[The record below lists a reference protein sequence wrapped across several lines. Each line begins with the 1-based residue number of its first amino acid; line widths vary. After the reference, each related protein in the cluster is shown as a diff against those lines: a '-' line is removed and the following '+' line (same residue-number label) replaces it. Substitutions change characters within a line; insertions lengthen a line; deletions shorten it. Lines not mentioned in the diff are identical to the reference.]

1 MLPAHHIASHALPLR
16 PQLLSLAQSTFHLAL
31 LPLLLAAVTVLLP
44 ASPSSLCAAQPVS
57 SDVSYTSLTNDLPVS
72 GSLTASA
79 TAYYTLTLPAVA
91 YQQTTLVSVA
101 ASIGSPLL
109 YVSFASSPAPSA
121 SSFAYSASWQ
131 TGGVVA
137 IGQQQQP
144 PYTLYVA
151 VQASAW
157 SACNYTLLVEAYDSA
172 AAQSTAIALSS
183 AVPLASAIAAGE
195 YRYYTY
201 NVSADT
207 YVTLISLTE
216 TYGQCWLLV
225 NSPDNTALPTL
236 AKYSLSSNALSF
248 PLVPL
253 LYPVAGVWTIGVW
266 SNQSAAFTIIA
277 IENTDTQPMEL
288 GVTYVGYA
296 LPYMYVYYSIYIDE
310 LELAAHS
317 GYLDLELYSHSS
329 VLSLFCSNTSTTPTF
344 DFGYR
349 WSSFYGRGDNRI
361 HIPTAELWAGTV
373 YCGVIG
379 AGGTLY
385 TFSASYGSAF
395 TLTAGET
402 VEAQSAAVGGSQLYS
417 LVFPA
422 TSSFVTLS
430 VVSNVGR
437 TALYIAAYGDPPGFS
452 NYLAKADSRTE
463 QLVQLPSAKLC
474 GYNNSLAIPGSS
486 PPLCQMQ
493 VAVVT
498 ASLSAYRVTA
508 TLSGQLV
515 PLIAGQPVDGIASAS
530 QSAYF
535 SFLVPDNL
543 SNATLVITVTNG
555 ASGLFL
561 TVGPIIRQAVKVL
574 WNVTQVPDSNVIVF
588 QLDYTDPLLPGFGY
602 VQGEYMVVLSTTAGP
617 VTFDAVY
624 SVTNG
629 SVYSESIVQLLDG
642 VPQEAVVNIGQYDF
656 YYFQPPAAGW
666 PYAVTVSVDWI
677 DGYVT
682 ARIAMTDGPQLAP
695 VSGDVLFFNVLGD
708 GDAVVFTPDWQGACN
723 PSISA
728 TCGYS
733 ISVQGGIA
741 PWGGRSPQQQS
752 AYSITA
758 ASGHWVRS
766 LRASASPQPGAMLA
780 VADSDYW
787 ASGVSLAARA
797 VNPQLAIA
805 VSVLS
810 GSVTVFASNMTSEPN
825 ATTAQLTWTGVSS
838 AAVLSFPL
846 TENRP
851 STSSSPWTYLTVT
864 CASLD
869 STVCQYTLQAQVYD
883 ESRPTLPLRTP
894 KQLSSNMLLPAGGIG
909 WVAVRMSSFTVLTYL
924 ILQAAVTVGTPSLY
938 AVCEGQSVAGAQ
950 LPNETYHTW
959 QATTAPLA
967 IELFDFNVSANN
979 CPTLILG
986 VRASNGQAAWV
997 SVSVAYAGAAQ
1008 LITGGS
1014 SVGVCSPAYPTS
1026 YFQFPQTAI
1035 RSAQSVVLVF
1045 EALAVSAAC
1054 TTSQLQLLVGDTT
1067 PFPNASDPSTY
1078 SFSRSAVT
1086 LASGAT
1092 VLSLVISNYTK
1103 PAGSLHAGNYYV
1115 AVSSTSNATCEV
1127 QVLAYSVVPR
1137 RLWQG
1142 ELAQMDLFAFRPRNY
1157 FTFAPVPYNTSASF
1171 AVQLVFYSE
1180 AMALYVAVD
1189 NTPSPADPSSYLL
1202 SATYDSVQ
1210 SVSDDPYTARS
1221 IYIPASACSSPT
1233 SVGQPCTIVLL
1244 VVTRSPDQSVYLK
1257 AMSSASATWL
1267 LPNHTAASPVDA
1279 SSLATTFQLSLP
1291 ASPLLVTLS
1300 LNTSSPLSV
1309 WCSYQ
1314 YVTPDAT
1321 FYDWQWQVGGGSS
1334 NTSVSSSNNSSTT
1347 QLSFA
1352 WANTTADGTPLQLT
1366 NPATQLAAPPT
1377 VCYCTVQ
1384 ASSDEPYSLAYSATP
1399 LPPDAPPAPP
1409 TPPAPSSSSAP
1420 TSTPS
1425 PTSAPAPTSTPAPTP
1440 TPTPAADKR
1449 SGLSG
1454 GALAAAV
1461 VVPVVCVVLLL
1472 AALLLLWL
1480 RRRDGDGA
1488 QGCCQ
1493 YAFGKGGRQQ
1503 QRLDDASEHEHER
1516 EVSMAELSRSA
1527 RPAAAAQAGR
1537 LISGQWRSDRA

>member
-1 MLPAHHIASHALPLR
+1 MLPSRPSAASQLTLP
-16 PQLLSLAQSTFHLAL
+16 SLAHLLLHLAL
-31 LPLLLAAVTVLLP
+31 LPFLLAAVTVLLP

-57 SDVSYTSLTNDLPVS
+57 SDVSYTSLTNDLPVL

-201 NVSADT
+201 NVSAEAT
-207 YVTLISLTE
+207 FTTVALTE
-216 TYGQCWLLV
+216 TYGQCWLLL
-225 NSPDNTALPTL
+225 NEPDTSGLPTL
-236 AKYSLSSNALSF
+236 YRFDYKSSSPTF
-248 PLVPL
+248 PLVSLP
-253 LYPVAGVWTIGVW
+253 YPIAGMWTIGVW
-266 SNQSAAFTIIA
+266 SNQSAAFSIMA
-277 IENTDTQPMEL
+277 AENTDTQPMEL

-296 LPYMYVYYSIYIDE
+296 DRAVYVYYSIYIDA
-310 LELAAHS
+310 LQLAAHS
-317 GYLDLELYSHSS
+317 GYLDLELHALRSQ
-329 VLSLFCSNTSTTPTF
+329 VGLFCSNTTTTPSL
-344 DFGYR
+344 GGSR
-349 WSSFYGRGDNRI
+349 WFSAYIRPDQSMF
-361 HIPTAELWAGTV
+361 IPTAQLSAGSL
-373 YCGVIG
+373 YCGVLS
-379 AGGTLY
+379 GGYASY
-385 TFSASYGSAF
+385 TFSASYGSDV
-395 TLTAGET
+395 TLTSGESVAAKSLT
-402 VEAQSAAVGGSQLYS
+402 VGASQLYS

-422 TSSFVTLS
+422 SSTLITLS
-430 VVSNVGR
+430 VVCDVGT
-437 TALYIAAYGDPPGFS
+437 TALYIAAYGEPPGYATS
-452 NYLAKADSRTE
+452 IDRTDASSA

-474 GYNNSLAIPGSS
+474 GYNNSVAIPGSS

-498 ASLSAYRVTA
+498 SGLVVYHITA

-515 PLIAGQPVDGIASAS
+515 QLNAGDIVEGTVSVN

-535 SFLVPDNL
+535 SFVLPDNL
-543 SNATLVITVTNG
+543 SNGTLVVTVTNG
-555 ASGLFL
+555 ATGLIL
-561 TVGPIIRQAVKVL
+561 AAGVQDGWGANLLWTVAQ
-574 WNVTQVPDSNVIVF
+574 QPDDNVIVF
-588 QLDYTDPLLPGFGY
+588 QLDYTDPLLSKAGL
-602 VQGEYMVVLSTTAGP
+602 VQGEYVAVLSTTADFAT
-617 VTFDAVY
+617 VSLVYTF
-624 SVTNG
+624 TNG
-629 SVYSESIVQLLDG
+629 SDYTIVQLLDG
-642 VPQEAVVNIGQYDF
+642 VPQEAVVNIGAYSF
-656 YYFQPPAAGW
+656 YYFTPPAAGW

-677 DGYVT
+677 DGYGT
-682 ARIAMTDGPQLAP
+682 GRLAASNGPQLGP
-695 VSGDVLFFNVLGD
+695 LVGDGTVLGEYTV
-708 GDAVVFTPDWQGACN
+708 GEMLSVTPDWEGVCN
-723 PSISA
+723 PNVNAS
-728 TCGYS
+728 CGYS
-733 ISVQGGIA
+733 ITVQGGVT
-741 PWGGRSPQQQS
+741 PWGYRQPQQQS
-752 AYSITA
+752 VYSITVT
-758 ASGHWVRS
+758 SGHWVRQ
-766 LRASASPQPGAMLA
+766 LTVGGRLPTGAVLA

-787 ASGVSLAARA
+787 QSTGSLTSRLI
-797 VNPQLAIA
+797 NPQLVIV

-810 GSVTVFASNMTSEPN
+810 GSVAIFASNMTSEPN
-825 ATTAQLTWTGVSS
+825 VTTAQQTWTDVSS

-846 TENRP
+846 VSRRGA
-851 STSSSPWTYLTVT
+851 SGLSAYVTVT
-864 CASLD
+864 CTSSDGMA
-869 STVCQYTLQAQVYD
+869 CQYTLQAQRYD
-883 ESRPTLPLRTP
+883 ESRPILSARPP
-894 KQLSSNMLLPAGGIG
+894 SQLSGNMLLPAGGIG
-909 WVAVRMSSFTVLTYL
+909 WVAVRLASFTTLAYL
-924 ILQAAVTVGTPSLY
+924 VAQAAVTVGTPSLY
-938 AVCEGQSVAGAQ
+938 AECADTLTGP
-950 LPNETYHTW
+950 LPDETYHTW

-1086 LASGAT
+1086 LASGDT

-1171 AVQLVFYSE
+1171 AVQLDFYSE

-1244 VVTRSPDQSVYLK
+1244 VVTRSPDQSVYLQ